1 MSDELPLIDTNI
13 VLRHVTQDSEALS
26 PRATAFT
33 QELAGG
39 EASGRLLDQA
49 IFEAAHTLLGM
60 YRATRDEVKEA
71 LLGFIELRGVVVLDI
86 SVWRIAFDL
95 FLATKLSLV
104 DAYHVAYM
112 QVHGITEII
121 SFDTDFD
128 AIPGITRVEP

>member
-1 MSDELPLIDTNI
+1 
-13 VLRHVTQDSEALS
+13 
-26 PRATAFT
+26 
-33 QELAGG
+33 
-39 EASGRLLDQA
+39 
-49 IFEAAHTLLGM
+49 M